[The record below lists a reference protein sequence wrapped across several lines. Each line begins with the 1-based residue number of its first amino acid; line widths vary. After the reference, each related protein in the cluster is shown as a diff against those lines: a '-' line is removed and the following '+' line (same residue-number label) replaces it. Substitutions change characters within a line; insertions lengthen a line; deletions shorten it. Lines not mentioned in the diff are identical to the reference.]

1 VAIRGQAAAQGGV
14 SLENGVASVGH
25 RSATIGGTQDGIE
38 QASGALMIVIII
50 RFGKID
56 RHFAPP
62 VLRAAAA
69 ILAA

>member
-1 VAIRGQAAAQGGV
+1 VAKPPHRAGV
-14 SLENGVASVGH
+14 SLENGVASVAHG
-25 RSATIGGTQDGIE
+25 SATIGGAQDGIE
-38 QASGALMIVIII
+38 QASSALMIVIII

-56 RHFAPP
+56 RRFAPP

>member
-1 VAIRGQAAAQGGV
+1 MAKPPHRAGV
-14 SLENGVASVGH
+14 SLENGVASVAHG
-25 RSATIGGTQDGIE
+25 SATIGGAQDGIE
-38 QASGALMIVIII
+38 QASISLMIVIII